1 MHTKTRT
8 TITVDALAT
17 LFPHQVTTAA
27 DLICL
32 GLDHE
37 ELAGRCDSA
46 EWQRVLPG
54 VLLLSRKP
62 PTRLQ
67 RVQAALRY
75 AGPGALL
82 TGLDALHLHGLR
94 TVPATGPIFILANR
108 PVEPVD
114 GIKALRPRRHIEP
127 VLRRGFPTAPLIR
140 AVSDTTRFHT
150 APHVLRAILTD
161 AVRRGGI
168 PAADLMRALSKR
180 GDQTKQILTDL
191 ATPPPPHP
199 RRPTPTLRHF
209 GVPNGEN
216 GAQRLRTR
224 RSGQVSPGPHE
235 GLTVDP

>member
-27 DLICL
+27 DLISL

-37 ELAGRCDSA
+37 ELTDRCERS

-75 AGPGALL
+75 GGPGALL

-94 TVPATGPIFILANR
+94 TVPATGPIYILAGR
-108 PVEPVD
+108 PVEPAE
-114 GIKALRPRRHIEP
+114 GIKALRPRSHIEP

-140 AVSDTTRFHT
+140 AVTDTTRFQT
-150 APHVLRAILTD
+150 DPHALRAILTD

-168 PAADLMRALSKR
+168 PPADLLRLLSKR
-180 GDQTKQILTDL
+180 GEETRRILTDL
-191 ATPPPPHP
+191 ATSPPPPALP
-199 RRPTPTLRHF
+199 RPRVPYPRPHRPPTPNPTLR
-209 GVPNGEN
+209 
-216 GAQRLRTR
+216 
-224 RSGQVSPGPHE
+224 SPE
-235 GLTVDP
+235 